1 MDEERIFSDEELEVM
16 GQRTLDLLQSSI
28 HERDMDNAK
37 KLSQR
42 MCNEFLAMHDLYR
55 DWVTDLLSFVGRR
68 FGDDALHD
76 ALKQSV
82 EGFTSQLGERYANK
96 SPRRRLEMLVAG
108 LRGHLQP
115 VKIEEDD
122 EKFTITGHPCGS
134 GERLIRDGGYE
145 PPRNFL
151 KIQDPQPM
159 TFNRVDFPVYC
170 AHCYFQNLARIEP
183 EGAPLFVTEPPSEL
197 GKKPCRVYMYK

>member
-1 MDEERIFSDEELEVM
+1 MERKM
-16 GQRTLDLLQSSI
+16 TRRNLLQATAAGTVAATVA
-28 HERDMDNAK
+28 R
-37 KLSQR
+37 Q
-42 MCNEFLAMHDLYR
+42 
-55 DWVTDLLSFVGRR
+55 T
-68 FGDDALHD
+68 
-76 ALKQSV
+76 SV
-82 EGFTSQLGERYANK
+82 S
-96 SPRRRLEMLVAG
+96 AG
-108 LRGHLQP
+108 VFQP

-122 EKFTITGHPCGS
+122 EQFTITGHPCGS

-151 KIQDPQPM
+151 KIQEPQPM